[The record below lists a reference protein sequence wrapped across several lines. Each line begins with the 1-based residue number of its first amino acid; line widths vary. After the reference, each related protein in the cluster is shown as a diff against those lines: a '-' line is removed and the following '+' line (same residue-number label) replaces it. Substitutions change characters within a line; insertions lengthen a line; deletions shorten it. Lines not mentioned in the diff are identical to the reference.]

1 MDLSSMFL
9 VIHDPR
15 RATSVKHSLENILFI
30 SMAAVIGGA
39 DGWNEVEEFGRTKE
53 PFFRSQCPDLEGIPS
68 HDTFNRVFSLIAPEV
83 FEEAFRG
90 WMLDICGRVE
100 GVVAI
105 DGKELR
111 GARTQR
117 GDGSFEPLRMVSAWS
132 AANGVSLGQVRVSEK
147 SNEITAIPAL
157 VRALD
162 LEGCLVTID
171 AMGCQREITDAVVS
185 KGGDFLICLKG
196 NQGRLHR
203 TVSEWFDGERG
214 FCTPEG
220 CEAADRLQTFTT
232 QEEGHGRREK
242 RTCTVFS
249 APLLPDMLKWENVNS
264 IARIRRETTCLAS
277 GDTREETRYYISSLG
292 LQPERIARAAR
303 AHWDIENK
311 LHWQLD
317 VSFREDDDRKR
328 GNAAQNFSLVRKFAL
343 FALNHTKKKASV
355 KRKRK
360 MAGWD
365 NGVLLEVMN
374 GLLEVM
380 NKPA

>member
-1 MDLSSMFL
+1 MDLRSMFL

-15 RATSVKHSLENILFI
+15 RAASTKYSLESILFI
-30 SMAAVIGGA
+30 AMAAVIGGA
-39 DGWNEVEEFGRTKE
+39 DGWNEVEEFGRMKE
-53 PFFRSQCPDLEGIPS
+53 PFFRSQLPELEGIPS
-68 HDTFNRVFSLIAPEV
+68 HDTFNRVFSLIAPDV
-83 FEEAFRG
+83 FEASFRG
-90 WMLDICGRVE
+90 WMSEICGRVE

-111 GARTQR
+111 GARSRR
-117 GDGSFEPLRMVSAWS
+117 GDGSFEPLRMVSAW
-132 AANGVSLGQVRVSEK
+132 ATENGVSLGQVRVAEK

-157 VRALD
+157 VRALE

-171 AMGCQREITDAVVS
+171 AMGCQREVTEAVV
-185 KGGDFLICLKG
+185 GRRGDFLICLKG

-214 FCTPEG
+214 FCAPGG
-220 CEAADRLQTFTT
+220 CESADRLQSCTT
-232 QEEGHGRREK
+232 LEEGHGRREK
-242 RTCTVFS
+242 RVCTVFS
-249 APLLPDMLKWENVNS
+249 APLLPKMLGWENVNS
-264 IARIRRETTCLAS
+264 VARIRRETTCLAS
-277 GDTREETRYYISSLG
+277 GRRTEETRYYISSLG
-292 LQPERIARAAR
+292 LQPERIAEAAR
-303 AHWDIENK
+303 AHWNIENR

-317 VSFREDDDRKR
+317 VSFGEDGDRKR
-328 GNAAQNFSLVRKFAL
+328 GNTAQNFALIRKFAL
-343 FALNHTKKKASV
+343 FALNRTKKKASV

-380 NKPA
+380 ENTA